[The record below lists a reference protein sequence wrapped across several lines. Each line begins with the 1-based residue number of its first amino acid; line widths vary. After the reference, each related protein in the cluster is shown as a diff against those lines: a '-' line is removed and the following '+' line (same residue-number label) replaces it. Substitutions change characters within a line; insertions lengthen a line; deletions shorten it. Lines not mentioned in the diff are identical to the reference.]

1 MPRFLFKISQFI
13 FEPSFH
19 GINKTNS
26 SIINNLKIKIYV
38 LYARSNRT
46 Y

>member
-1 MPRFLFKISQFI
+1 MFFKISQFI
-13 FEPSFH
+13 FEPRIA
-19 GINKTNS
+19 GLNKTNS
-26 SIINNLKIKIYV
+26 SIINNLRIKIYV

>member
-1 MPRFLFKISQFI
+1 MLVLFFIFFWKI
-13 FEPSFH
+13 FEPRIA
-19 GINKTNS
+19 GMNKTNS
-26 SIINNLKIKIYV
+26 SIINNLRIKIYV

>member
-1 MPRFLFKISQFI
+1 MFFKISQFI
-13 FEPSFH
+13 FEPRIS
-19 GINKTNS
+19 GMNKTNS
-26 SIINNLKIKIYV
+26 GIINNLKIKIYV